1 MSEIIQVS
9 AFKTAKKHELY
20 LFVPKEEDK
29 QTALDKLPKELLV
42 MFGQPEHV
50 FDFDL
55 SAEKKLPRSDPKEM
69 IKTIQNKGYYIQMPP
84 GETEKISDMPP
95 PPERLDNIF

>member
-9 AFKTAKKHELY
+9 AFKTAKKNELY
-20 LFVPKEEDK
+20 LFVPKEEDN

-55 SAEKKLPRSDPKEM
+55 SAERKLPRSDPKEM
-69 IKTIQNKGYYIQMPP
+69 LKSIQTKGYYMQMPP
-84 GETEKISDMPP
+84 SEIEKISDMPAP
-95 PPERLDNIF
+95 P